1 LLDVVNPNTPSS
13 KARPKGVIATLVFCY
28 VGADPPTSLKQ
39 YNCVG
44 LALRGRFLNVLGM
57 PETTGQVKI
66 NAYYFARY
74 AMVTG
79 KLGEAGNVEV
89 VEAVW

>member
-1 LLDVVNPNTPSS
+1 
-13 KARPKGVIATLVFCY
+13 
-28 VGADPPTSLKQ
+28 
-39 YNCVG
+39 VG